1 MKRLIMFFMFI
12 GFVAFPLIA
21 QEVEPPTNWG
31 EVIDGFSTWFGTL
44 AGIAALTVFIG
55 GVLNGLLKVEKKVVK
70 QILAWVVAILLAVL
84 GNLINLG
91 FLSEATWMM
100 TLLYGFGAGLAAN
113 GIFDISIVHA
123 LILAVESA
131 LNKNK

>member
-1 MKRLIMFFMFI
+1 M
-12 GFVAFPLIA
+12 
-21 QEVEPPTNWG
+21 
-31 EVIDGFSTWFGTL
+31 
-44 AGIAALTVFIG
+44 
-55 GVLNGLLKVEKKVVK
+55 
-70 QILAWVVAILLAVL
+70 QILVWVVAILLAAL
-84 GNLINLG
+84 GNLVNLG

-113 GIFDISIVHA
+113 GIFDITIVHA